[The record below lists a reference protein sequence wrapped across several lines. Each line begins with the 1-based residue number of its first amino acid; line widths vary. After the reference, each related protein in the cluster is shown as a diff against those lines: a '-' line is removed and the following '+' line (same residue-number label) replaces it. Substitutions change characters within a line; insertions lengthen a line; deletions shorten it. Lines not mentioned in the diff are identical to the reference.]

1 MALFNTRTCTVAAT
15 PVLAGVFFFAV
26 PTVCAHATPPVI
38 SFRMLDPVPAG
49 AQSVGVALA
58 DYNGDGNLDVANTN
72 YDSSGDDNVGVLL
85 GDGAG
90 GLGTMANYPVKDV
103 YNRAEWVQPIA
114 AADLNGDGAPDIVVD
129 NYYSGRMS
137 VLLNKNDGSGTFN
150 SAVNYETS
158 RAPHAVAT
166 GDMNGDGVEDVVI
179 VGYANTSAGVD
190 VFLNNGNGTFA
201 PKITTQFNASATF
214 ADSLAVGDITGDG
227 KADVVAGNDGG
238 GNAITLLVGN
248 GSGGF
253 SSQSQTSNS
262 GNSGRHS
269 IAVADLTNSG
279 RLDAVVSEDDL
290 SQFAVALNN
299 GSGGLADPSNVST
312 SNGPVGVA
320 LADYN
325 GDGFIDTSLGRT
337 YNLYGQIAVLTGDG
351 LGGFGNQV
359 DVYTKSIING
369 ASTTIGAGDMNN
381 DGRPDIVTVDNH
393 NGSITVNLNTTTF
406 AAPTVAS
413 VAPSSGPTT
422 GGTPVTITG
431 TNLGSAYSVKFGAAA
446 ATTFTVN
453 SPTSIT
459 ATTPAAAAA
468 GASTI
473 TIKTGGG
480 TATGSYTYT
489 GGTTGKKPQY
499 PGACADFP
507 ARLPT
512 SGTKKLISKTCV
524 TNAGQKITVT
534 ATAKIRKRG
543 DIRLY
548 KIYKKRGATY
558 IRTYGH
564 SINLRLTYKAPA
576 TSTFSAYKATSKA
589 YKL

>member
-1 MALFNTRTCTVAAT
+1 M
-15 PVLAGVFFFAV
+15 
-26 PTVCAHATPPVI
+26 
-38 SFRMLDPVPAG
+38 PAG

-90 GLGTMANYPVKDV
+90 GLGTMAKYPVKDV
-103 YNRAEWVQPIA
+103 YNTAEWVQPIA

-150 SAVNYETS
+150 SAVNYES

-253 SSQSQTSNS
+253 FVA
-262 GNSGRHS
+262 
-269 IAVADLTNSG
+269 IADLETQGQWPPQHRGRGSDQQWAPRCSG
-279 RLDAVVSEDDL
+279 ERRRPSVRRGT
-290 SQFAVALNN
+290 QQRQRW
-299 GSGGLADPSNVST
+299 LADPSNVST

-325 GDGFIDTSLGRT
+325 GDGFI
-337 YNLYGQIAVLTGDG
+337 AHV
-351 LGGFGNQV
+351 
-359 DVYTKSIING
+359 
-369 ASTTIGAGDMNN
+369 A
-381 DGRPDIVTVDNH
+381 RPADN
-393 NGSITVNLNTTTF
+393 
-406 AAPTVAS
+406 P
-413 VAPSSGPTT
+413 
-422 GGTPVTITG
+422 
-431 TNLGSAYSVKFGAAA
+431 
-446 ATTFTVN
+446 
-453 SPTSIT
+453 
-459 ATTPAAAAA
+459 
-468 GASTI
+468 
-473 TIKTGGG
+473 
-480 TATGSYTYT
+480 
-489 GGTTGKKPQY
+489 
-499 PGACADFP
+499 
-507 ARLPT
+507 
-512 SGTKKLISKTCV
+512 
-524 TNAGQKITVT
+524 
-534 ATAKIRKRG
+534 
-543 DIRLY
+543 
-548 KIYKKRGATY
+548 
-558 IRTYGH
+558 
-564 SINLRLTYKAPA
+564 LRQ
-576 TSTFSAYKATSKA
+576 
-589 YKL
+589 